1 MPSRNFTKCASEACR
16 RNALLQFFS
25 QFNSSWL
32 TKAETQHR
40 DPTTKYFFDRL
51 FRGPHLHEQDVSACV
66 AAVVHD
72 EGLLADVTTAARLQ
86 VDGHAAQVG
95 QIVQKLIDVGT
106 VGQPDVGLSQKAT
119 HLPEVAKMQWRDG
132 CLETALLE

>member
-1 MPSRNFTKCASEACR
+1 M
-16 RNALLQFFS
+16 
-25 QFNSSWL
+25 
-32 TKAETQHR
+32 
-40 DPTTKYFFDRL
+40 
-51 FRGPHLHEQDVSACV
+51 
-66 AAVVHD
+66 VHD